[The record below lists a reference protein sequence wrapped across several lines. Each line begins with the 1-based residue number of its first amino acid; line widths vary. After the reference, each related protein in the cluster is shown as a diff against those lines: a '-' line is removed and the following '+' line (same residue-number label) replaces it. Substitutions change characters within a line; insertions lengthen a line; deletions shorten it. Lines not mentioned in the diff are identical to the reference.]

1 MKQLAR
7 IAGIVMLLIA
17 SVTRVSAVNFE
28 ELNMTVQLP
37 EEYYDLKAGI
47 EAEDS
52 KIMYYETMLNTTKEQ
67 LKEQITTNHILYDGI
82 NANLSKEL
90 TISTLENS
98 STKRTFH
105 LHSLSEQEIND
116 LQEELRQ
123 EAQSKQM
130 QVEKIDVYQTNG
142 LKWITLTMKSYSNTV
157 YQYYT
162 VVNGTGVTIS
172 LSCSGEDAKQEELK
186 NVIDTVTFS
195 ELKEKA
201 PDFTNYIIIGVSVVL
216 VIIVIV
222 LMIMAFSKKK
232 DEN

>member
-98 STKRTFH
+98 STNIERY
-105 LHSLSEQEIND
+105 S
-116 LQEELRQ
+116 R
-123 EAQSKQM
+123 
-130 QVEKIDVYQTNG
+130 G
-142 LKWITLTMKSYSNTV
+142 GKS
-157 YQYYT
+157 
-162 VVNGTGVTIS
+162 
-172 LSCSGEDAKQEELK
+172 
-186 NVIDTVTFS
+186 
-195 ELKEKA
+195 
-201 PDFTNYIIIGVSVVL
+201 
-216 VIIVIV
+216 
-222 LMIMAFSKKK
+222 
-232 DEN
+232 